1 MIILAKEKRNNSEI
15 DQEEFGSDLSPD
27 DLDVR
32 EDNDQTNEQ
41 LKNSN
46 KEKQRNEKNS
56 STRNQ

>member
-1 MIILAKEKRNNSEI
+1 MAKEKRNNSDI

-32 EDNDQTNEQ
+32 EDNNQTNEQ

-56 STRNQ
+56 STLNQ